1 MLSKIFRFYIYKTD
15 PELAHKLAV
24 KFIKTSF
31 LKLNL
36 LPNSCYENLYQ
47 NVFGM
52 NFISPIGLAAGFDKN
67 AEIYNQIIDLGF
79 SFTEVGTITPLPQE
93 GNPKP
98 RVFRLIEDKAIIN
111 RLGFPNDGMSIICKR
126 IKNNPAKG
134 ICGVNIG
141 PNKENATSIEDY
153 LSCFDQ
159 FFNYASYITINISS
173 PNTPNLRSQ
182 HDDDK
187 ISQLIDSIQWKRS
200 ENKSKIPI
208 LLKISPDI
216 DDNKIKNLCNI
227 FIKKK
232 INGIILTNTTIKNRD
247 NLFNKNK
254 FEKGGLSGAPLNDL
268 SNDVIK
274 KFYSFLG
281 ESIPIIGAGGVSCGE
296 TAFEKIKSGA
306 TLLQLYTSLVYE
318 GPNVAKK
325 INKEL
330 SELVKING
338 FKNVSDAIG
347 VNCK

>member
-1 MLSKIFRFYIYKTD
+1 MLSRVLKFYIYKTD
-15 PELAHKLAV
+15 PELAHKLAI
-24 KFIKTSF
+24 KFIKTPLS
-31 LKLNL
+31 KLNFY
-36 LPNSCYENLYQ
+36 PNNFYENLYQ
-47 NVFGM
+47 NVFDM
-52 NFISPIGLAAGFDKN
+52 NFKSPVGLAAGFDKN

-79 SFTEVGTITPLPQE
+79 GFTEVGTITPYPQE

-98 RVFRLIEDKAIIN
+98 RVFRLSEDKAIIN
-111 RLGFPNDGMSIICKR
+111 RLGFPNDGMSIICER
-126 IKNNPAKG
+126 IKNDPAKG

-153 LSCFDQ
+153 LSCFEQ
-159 FFNYASYITINISS
+159 FLNYASYITINISS

-187 ISQLIDSIQWKRS
+187 ISQLIDSIQWKRN

-216 DDNKIKNLCNI
+216 DDKKISNLCDI

-232 INGIILTNTTIKNRD
+232 VDGLILTNTTIQNRM
-247 NLFNKNK
+247 NLSNNNK
-254 FEKGGLSGAPLNDL
+254 FEKGGLSGEPLNDL
-268 SNDVIK
+268 SNDIIK

-281 ESIPIIGAGGVSCGE
+281 KKIPIIGVGGVSSGE
-296 TAFEKIKSGA
+296 TAFKKIKSGA

-318 GPNVAKK
+318 GPSIAKK

-338 FKNVSDAIG
+338 FKNISDVIG
-347 VNCK
+347 IDCK